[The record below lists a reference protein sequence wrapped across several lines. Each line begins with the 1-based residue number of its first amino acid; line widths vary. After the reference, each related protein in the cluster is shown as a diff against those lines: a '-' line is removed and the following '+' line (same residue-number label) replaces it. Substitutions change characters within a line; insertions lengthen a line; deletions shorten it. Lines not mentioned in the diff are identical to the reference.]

1 MMLEDIIKKPLCD
14 VGTGYRFMLLKG
26 ILYLIFK
33 PMFLLN
39 FVDLML
45 GTKSNYWPDN
55 CEVHKQRVIVIQMLP
70 KRYTLKALEMS

>member
-1 MMLEDIIKKPLCD
+1 
-14 VGTGYRFMLLKG
+14 MLLKG
-26 ILYLIFK
+26 ILYLILE

-45 GTKSNYWPDN
+45 GTKSNYWPYN
-55 CEVHKQRVIVIQMLP
+55 CEVHKQRVNVMQMLP